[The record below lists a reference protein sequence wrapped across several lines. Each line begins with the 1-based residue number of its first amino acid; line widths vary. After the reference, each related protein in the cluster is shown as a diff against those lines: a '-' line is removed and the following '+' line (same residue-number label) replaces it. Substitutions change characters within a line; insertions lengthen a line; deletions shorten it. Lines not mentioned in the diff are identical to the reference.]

1 VEKNQM
7 EEESLLNVEK
17 RSGQLEV
24 YKKIVMALRE
34 TTKME
39 KAHLG
44 LNLVREVKDNK
55 NGFFK
60 YIKSKRSTRE
70 NMGPLLN
77 EAGALVAENTEKAVM
92 EHLHN
97 SVFTSKSAPRESPG
111 DKRESLGKG
120 KFPLD

>member
-1 VEKNQM
+1 M

-77 EAGALVAENTEKAVM
+77 EAGALVTENTEKAVM

-111 DKRESLGKG
+111 DERESRKR
-120 KFPLD
+120 KIST

>member
-1 VEKNQM
+1 MTFFILGLRFFLSLRNFQFEGEKC
-7 EEESLLNVEK
+7 EELPFGINL
-17 RSGQLEV
+17 
-24 YKKIVMALRE
+24 
-34 TTKME
+34 
-39 KAHLG
+39 AHLE
-44 LNLVREVKDNK
+44 LNHVRKVKDNK

-111 DKRESLGKG
+111 DKRESRKR
-120 KFPLD
+120 KIST